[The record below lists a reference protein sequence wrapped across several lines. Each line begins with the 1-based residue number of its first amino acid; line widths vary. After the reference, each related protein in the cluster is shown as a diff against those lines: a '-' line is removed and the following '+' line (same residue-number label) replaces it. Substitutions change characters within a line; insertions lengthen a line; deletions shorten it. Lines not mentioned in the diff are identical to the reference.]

1 MPTIQH
7 LPRRLRHPALLAW
20 LRLARV
26 FQKVDARSARHFRQY
41 DLSVAQFDVLAQI
54 GAAEGLSQQELAG
67 SLLVTKGNVSQ
78 LLKRMEQQGY
88 IRRCHE
94 GRTNCLF
101 LTERGRQVHDRLVPD
116 QEALIIGLFREL
128 SVDEQHA
135 LLDLL
140 RRLDQSLDEAEPR
153 A

>member
-1 MPTIQH
+1 
-7 LPRRLRHPALLAW
+7 
-20 LRLARV
+20 
-26 FQKVDARSARHFRQY
+26 
-41 DLSVAQFDVLAQI
+41 VAQFDVLAQI

-101 LTERGRQVHDRLVPD
+101 LTERGRQVYDQLVPD
-116 QEALIIGLFREL
+116 QEALIVSLFQEL
-128 SVDEQHA
+128 SADEQRD
-135 LLDLL
+135 LLELL